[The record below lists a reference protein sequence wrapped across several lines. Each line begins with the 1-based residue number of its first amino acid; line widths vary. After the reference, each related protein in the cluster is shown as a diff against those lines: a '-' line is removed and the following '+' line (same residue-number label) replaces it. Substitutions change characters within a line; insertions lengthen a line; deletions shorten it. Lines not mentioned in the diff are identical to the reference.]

1 MITVINYANGKPYE
15 RFRRVSSLTAKY
27 FGKAD
32 KVIEYSSTDIPHD
45 YKEAHKEIFAYKR
58 GAGLWLWKPYIIN
71 HTLDQMN
78 EGEWLFYVD
87 SGTVFIRSIHHLTKC
102 AEQNNVDLMLFEQ
115 PLLERQFTKK
125 ECFDYMGITDYS
137 TNQLIAAYILIKN
150 NGSNR
155 LFMREWQ
162 HYCEIEG
169 LISGTKALTAGG
181 NFPDFYSHREDQS
194 ILSLLRI
201 KHGLTVFRDPSD
213 YGETPHM
220 YFSNNYTYNP
230 KKYLNSPYPTI
241 LLSNRRFE
249 PLRYTARYFIKLL
262 LRKCG
267 LLKPENILK
276 KRRMQ

>member
-15 RFRRVSSLTAKY
+15 KFQRVSSFTAKH

-32 KVIEYSSTDIPHD
+32 KVIEYSSTDIPQE
-45 YKEAHKEIFAYKR
+45 YKDTHKEIFAYKR
-58 GAGLWLWKPYIIN
+58 GAGLWLWKPYIIC
-71 HTLDQMN
+71 HTLDQMA

-87 SGTVFIRSIHHLTKC
+87 SGTVFIRSIYHLIEC
-102 AEQNNVDLMLFEQ
+102 ADLNNMDLMLFEQ

-125 ECFDYMGITDYS
+125 ECFDYMGITDYF
-137 TNQLIAAYILIKN
+137 TNQLLSGYILIRN
-150 NGSNR
+150 NERTR

-169 LISGTKALTAGG
+169 LISGTKKLTAGG

-201 KHGLTVFRDPSD
+201 KHGITVFRDPSD

-220 YFSNNYTYNP
+220 YFSNDYTYNP
-230 KKYLNSPYPTI
+230 KKYPNSTYPTI
-241 LLSNRRFE
+241 LLSNRRSA
-249 PLRYTARYFIKLL
+249 PLRYTARYFVKVL
-262 LRKCG
+262 LRKFG
-267 LLKPENILK
+267 LLKSESILK
-276 KRRMQ
+276 KRRIR